1 MSRRTFGCVT
11 RRRYKDGSVAPGW
24 YVRYR
29 HPLLNKIVMRRAGDN
44 RTDAEADLARIQ
56 NEGPKATR
64 TDRDLWTFADKTYL
78 PLLETRAS
86 PTHTLTR
93 IADTEIRFGLHP
105 ES

>member
-1 MSRRTFGCVT
+1 VLASPVVC
-11 RRRYKDGSVAPGW
+11 S
-24 YVRYR
+24 
-29 HPLLNKIVMRRAGDN
+29 AGQ
-44 RTDAEADLARIQ
+44 IH
-56 NEGPKATR
+56 
-64 TDRDLWTFADKTYL
+64 LWTFADKTYL